1 MCKISKEIKKQEA
14 IQRMKALR
22 IFPETIKQFRMYDI
36 VSCSEPP
43 LGGNYWLSD
52 EQQKVVE
59 EFEAE
64 HNALVYFI
72 VSSFTEFGRLDS
84 LLYVSDYE
92 EEWEMDRADIR
103 DGYPMSYV
111 YNYDVPW
118 FSEFGSIAVRGIAGG
133 LVRVG

>member
-1 MCKISKEIKKQEA
+1 MCNVSKENKKQEA
-14 IQRMKALR
+14 IKRMKALG
-22 IFPETIKQFRMYDI
+22 IFPETIKQFRFDDL

-52 EQQKVVE
+52 EQKKVVE

-72 VSSFTEFGRLDS
+72 VSSFTEFGKLDS

-92 EEWEMDRADIR
+92 EEWKMDRDDIK
-103 DGYPMSYV
+103 DGYPMTYV
-111 YNYDVPW
+111 HNYDDPW
-118 FSEFGSIAVRGIAGG
+118 CSEFGRIAVKKMAGG